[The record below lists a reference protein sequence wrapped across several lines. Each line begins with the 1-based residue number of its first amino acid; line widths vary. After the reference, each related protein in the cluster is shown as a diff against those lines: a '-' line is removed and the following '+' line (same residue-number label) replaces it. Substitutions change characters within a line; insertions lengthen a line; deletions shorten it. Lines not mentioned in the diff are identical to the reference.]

1 MKIKL
6 FICFNILGFLIKKLI
21 KLLENVLVYGKI
33 YCIVRIIKNEFFFE
47 QILGMIQCRFLWY
60 FFIWVLFVIKDEYL
74 RYLVVEI
81 FRGFLLLVNVIILV
95 LDKVISLFGIFK
107 VVNIDNDSL
116 FNFK

>member
-1 MKIKL
+1 M
-6 FICFNILGFLIKKLI
+6 
-21 KLLENVLVYGKI
+21 V
-33 YCIVRIIKNEFFFE
+33 FFY
-47 QILGMIQCRFLWY
+47 L
-60 FFIWVLFVIKDEYL
+60 VLFVIKDEYL

-107 VVNIDNDSL
+107 VVNIDNGSL